1 MLTAST
7 PGGTSPECDGATW
20 SSTTPGAQS
29 YISSTLLQ
37 WWLGEGVKP
46 AQGRKKTYMCVQTVV
61 KVLAFGWFN
70 HQR

>member
-20 SSTTPGAQS
+20 SSTTPGAQC

-46 AQGRKKTYMCVQTVV
+46 AHVCS
-61 KVLAFGWFN
+61 
-70 HQR
+70 